1 MEIPTRE
8 NTWDLLSEFVQSE
21 NLIKHSLAVE
31 AVMRKLARKYG
42 EDEEKWG
49 VVGLAHDIDYERHPE
64 EHCTK
69 VREILEEREWPE
81 EYIRAIQS
89 HGYSRVNEIEP
100 LSRMEKSLF
109 AIDELTGLVTATA
122 LVRPSRSVL
131 DLKAKSV
138 KKKWKDKSFSAAVD
152 RELIAAGAERLGVEI
167 TELITDTIEG
177 MKTVAEELGLKGNPE
192 EQV

>member
-1 MEIPTRE
+1 MEKLTRDDAW
-8 NTWDLLSEFVQSE
+8 NLLTEYVQSE
-21 NLIKHSLAVE
+21 NLLKHSIAVE
-31 AVMRKLARKYG
+31 AVMRQLARKYG

-49 VVGLAHDIDYERHPE
+49 VVGLAHDVDYERYPDQ
-64 EHCTK
+64 HCTR
-69 VREILEEREWPE
+69 VREILEERGWPE

-89 HGYSRVNEIEP
+89 HGYSRVNDIEP
-100 LSRMEKSLF
+100 QSLMEKSLF

-122 LVRPSRSVL
+122 LVRPSKSVL

-138 KKKWKDKSFSAAVD
+138 KKKWKDKGFSAAVD

-177 MKTVAEELGLKGNPE
+177 MKTVADELGLKGNPE
-192 EQV
+192 E

>member
-1 MEIPTRE
+1 MEKLTRDDAW
-8 NTWDLLSEFVQSE
+8 NLLTEYVQSE
-21 NLIKHSLAVE
+21 NLIKHSIAVE
-31 AVMRKLARKYG
+31 AVMRQLARKYG

-49 VVGLAHDIDYERHPE
+49 VVGLAHDIDYERYPDQ
-64 EHCTK
+64 HCTK
-69 VREILEEREWPE
+69 VREILEEHEWPE

-89 HGYSRVNEIEP
+89 HGYSRVNDIEP
-100 LSRMEKSLF
+100 QSLMEKSLF

-131 DLKAKSV
+131 DVKAKSV

-177 MKTVAEELGLKGNPE
+177 MKTVADEIGLKGNPE
-192 EQV
+192 A

>member
-1 MEIPTRE
+1 MEKLTRDDAW
-8 NTWDLLSEFVQSE
+8 NLLTEYVQSE
-21 NLIKHSLAVE
+21 NLIKHSIAVE
-31 AVMRKLARKYG
+31 AVMRQLARKYG

-49 VVGLAHDIDYERHPE
+49 VVGLAHDIDYERYPDQ
-64 EHCTK
+64 HCTK
-69 VREILEEREWPE
+69 VREILEEHEWPE

-89 HGYSRVNEIEP
+89 HGYSRVNDIEP
-100 LSRMEKSLF
+100 QSLMEKSLF

-131 DLKAKSV
+131 DVKAKSV

-177 MKTVAEELGLKGNPE
+177 MKTVADEIGLKGNPE
-192 EQV
+192 G